1 MKKSRRK
8 NSLEDLA
15 ADLFKVFAP
24 EAKLV
29 KKSKQQHKKSSRN
42 QHIPQ
47 AIKVD
52 ADKAKTS
59 SSSRSSR
66 GSRKR
71 TLSRIIREL
80 RDDIGLLAL
89 VLLTVV
95 KTLAEKGLINEQ
107 EFVQRL
113 LSLDSVDG
121 AVDGKIKTE
130 DLLKQL
136 GMIRSSGILT
146 SLASLRPV
154 AGPVSQEPVISLK
167 TSAPIAPALSAARPD
182 SVAPPPIATEDLADA
197 MGISDLGSTKLE
209 DYFK

>member
-1 MKKSRRK
+1 MKHSRRK

-29 KKSKQQHKKSSRN
+29 NKNKLKHKKSSQN
-42 QHIPQ
+42 QPIPQ
-47 AIKVD
+47 AIRVD
-52 ADKAKTS
+52 ADQAKKP
-59 SSSRSSR
+59 SSSR
-66 GSRKR
+66 KR
-71 TLSRIIREL
+71 SLSRIIREL

-89 VLLTVV
+89 ALLTVV

-113 LSLDSVDG
+113 LSSDSIDG
-121 AVDGKIKTE
+121 EVDGKIKTE

-146 SLASLRPV
+146 SLASLQPV
-154 AGPVSQEPVISLK
+154 AGPVSQEPAISLK
-167 TSAPIAPALSAARPD
+167 SSAPIAPALSVGRPEP
-182 SVAPPPIATEDLADA
+182 VVPLPAGTEDLAGD
-197 MGISDLGSTKLE
+197 MGISDLVKTTLD
-209 DYFK
+209 DYFT